1 MQLKMPIVSWAIL
14 RGFHRIKYWCVW
26 PYHDFLTTP
35 VGSRPKTIIEIH
47 RRNSRFRHLLM
58 TLLTI
63 FLVRKH
69 LHRYISPCTFTVGR
83 WSCISRCSPFTL
95 IESLLELRHHGN
107 ASGQID
113 SKFGVRELQM
123 NLSNYVHRHHALN
136 VKKCTHV
143 VGYGY
148 VRSRLRS
155 SQHSITR
162 YFLTVRSK
170 KYYTR
175 NQSFNNHSIYDLICN
190 LFYGHRQISHFGDS
204 CLFHSYLML
213 PMLFQTTSAK
223 FDRFFQHSSYR
234 NSKTSFS

>member
-1 MQLKMPIVSWAIL
+1 MSHSQRLPSYQILVCLAVSWLLNYSGWLKAKDHNWDSSSKLEISSFAL
-14 RGFHRIKYWCVW
+14 DTLN
-26 PYHDFLTTP
+26 YHFGPETSAQIYLP
-35 VGSRPKTIIEIH
+35 LHVH
-47 RRNSRFRHLLM
+47 RR
-58 TLLTI
+58 
-63 FLVRKH
+63 
-69 LHRYISPCTFTVGR
+69 P
-83 WSCISRCSPFTL
+83 L
-95 IESLLELRHHGN
+95 ILDLSLLAFYVDREPTWAPASWQCN
-107 ASGQID
+107 ASGQIN

-123 NLSNYVHRHHALN
+123 NLLNYVHRHHALN

-204 CLFHSYLML
+204 CLFYSYLML
-213 PMLFQTTSAK
+213 SMLFQTTSAK
-223 FDRFFQHSSYR
+223 FDRFFQHSSHR